1 MADLSPVQQLIADH
15 INARAEHDRLF
26 NLEDWKLVDG
36 KVESEALDA
45 ADDALVALCAGRPET
60 EEDRKLWIR
69 YLSSIDIPQKIDGCR
84 DLTGRVIAVLIGDG
98 KSVRMTGGE
107 RNG

>member
-1 MADLSPVQQLIADH
+1 MVDLSPTQKLIADH

-26 NLEDWKLVDG
+26 NLEDWKLVDS

-60 EEDRKLWIR
+60 EEDRELWSK
-69 YLSSIDIPQKIDGCR
+69 YLASIDIPQKIDGCR
-84 DLTGRVIAVLIGDG
+84 DLTGRVIAALIGDG
-98 KSVRMTGGE
+98 KPVRLTGGN